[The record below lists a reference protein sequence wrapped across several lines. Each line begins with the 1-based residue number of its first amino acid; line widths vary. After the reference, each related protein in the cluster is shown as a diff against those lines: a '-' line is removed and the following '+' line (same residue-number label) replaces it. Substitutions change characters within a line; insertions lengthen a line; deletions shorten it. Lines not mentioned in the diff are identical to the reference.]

1 MRTAV
6 ATEKPKG
13 IKNTPVQVQ
22 VATEIR
28 SNPTTTT
35 TTTTTIVPEKRRD
48 TESTPVHLQTVTEIR
63 SNPTTTKAI
72 VPEEWIDT
80 EITPV
85 QLTVIVRET
94 DTRERNIVERVR
106 RTDKKYGYH
115 CYDFVMGQE
124 SMNYTSYSFVMSQES
139 INYTSYSLVMG
150 TVVENPKNG
159 HACPYMIEKS
169 ANMKKAV
176 RNYSQPV

>member
-115 CYDFVMGQE
+115 CYDFVMSQE
-124 SMNYTSYSFVMSQES
+124 SM
-139 INYTSYSLVMG
+139 NYTSYSLVMG

-159 HACPYMIEKS
+159 HACPYMIVKS